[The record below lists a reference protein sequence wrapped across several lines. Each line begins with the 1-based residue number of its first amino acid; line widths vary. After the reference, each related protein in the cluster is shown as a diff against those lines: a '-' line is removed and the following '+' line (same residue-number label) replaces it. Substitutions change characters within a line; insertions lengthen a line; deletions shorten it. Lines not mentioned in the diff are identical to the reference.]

1 VNLLI
6 SNILRSEQASEPF
19 FRGRKLVLNY
29 TNGSPCPGDW
39 NTASKNSSVRTK
51 STIMSFL
58 CDRDAPANT
67 ATPSFVGTMD
77 SCTYFFEIRSSAAC
91 GGIAV
96 DPNAGGLG
104 PGGVFGVM

>member
-1 VNLLI
+1 MGS
-6 SNILRSEQASEPF
+6 SNVS
-19 FRGRKLVLNY
+19 
-29 TNGSPCPGDW
+29 T
-39 NTASKNSSVRTK
+39 RTK

-58 CDRDAPANT
+58 CDRDAAPNV
-67 ATPSFVGTMD
+67 ATLSFVGSMD
-77 SCTYFFEIRSSAAC
+77 ECSYFFEVRSSAAC

>member
-1 VNLLI
+1 MGS
-6 SNILRSEQASEPF
+6 SNI
-19 FRGRKLVLNY
+19 
-29 TNGSPCPGDW
+29 
-39 NTASKNSSVRTK
+39 SKRHK

-58 CDRDAPANT
+58 CDRDAPAT
-67 ATPSFVGTMD
+67 VATPSFVGTLD
-77 SCTYFFEIRSSAAC
+77 SCTYIFEVRSSAAC